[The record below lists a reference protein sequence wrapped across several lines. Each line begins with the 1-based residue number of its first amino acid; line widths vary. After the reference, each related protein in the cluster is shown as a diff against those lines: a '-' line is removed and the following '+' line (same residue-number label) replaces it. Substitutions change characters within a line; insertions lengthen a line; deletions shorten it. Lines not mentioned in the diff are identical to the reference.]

1 MSHSLNEIKVRIDTG
16 STSDN
21 FDALVQK
28 VVELTGWEAVTTTF
42 KSRTKEVTFCCNTHE
57 GEVTSDT
64 IGINLSL
71 ASDNNVYT
79 NFLHGSNLYN
89 ENSWSAGTNGVFYL
103 HLHKSTNETV
113 TYINFFDREYMTYL
127 YALDNNDQP
136 VLFNSYSSSENTY
149 TALRYTNLTIGY
161 STFILPGVESGPN
174 CSITKV
180 PSARTNSF
188 FPELYYVVSNNFM
201 NIENALVNFDGN
213 IYRIVHMYRSGSYP
227 WTGAFAFPVSDPT

>member
-28 VVELTGWEAVTTTF
+28 IVELTGWEAVNTSY
-42 KSRTKEVTFCCNTHE
+42 KSRTKEVTFCCNTHS

-71 ASDNNVYT
+71 ASNYLYT
-79 NFLHGSNLYN
+79 NILHGSNTYN
-89 ENSWSAGTNGVFYL
+89 ENSWNAGTNNVFYL
-103 HLHKSTNETV
+103 YLHKSTNETV
-113 TYINFFDREYMTYL
+113 TYLNFFDREYMTYL
-127 YALDNNDQP
+127 YVLDNNNQP
-136 VLFNSYSSSENTY
+136 ALFNPYEYSGREY
-149 TALRYTNLTIGY
+149 TRLVYTNLTMGNSY
-161 STFILPGVESGPN
+161 FMLPGVESGPN

-201 NIENALVNFDGN
+201 NLENALVNFDGSV
-213 IYRIVHMYRSGSYP
+213 YRVAQMYRSSSYM
-227 WTGAFAFPVSDPT
+227 WCGAFAFPVSDPA